1 MPLAATLE
9 KLYLRKRFRI
19 HPGTDRI
26 QNLLDRLGNPERK
39 FRTIHIVGTNG
50 KGSTAAFLSSIL
62 TAAGYRTGRFTSPHL
77 LRFNERFSIDGKEPQ
92 DCRVEALLEQTLKAA
107 SEETTFFE
115 IITALAA
122 LLFFEEGI
130 EIAIMEAGMGGRS
143 DATAVLPGMM
153 TLVTPISLDHC
164 EYLGDTLEQIA
175 TEKVSIAE
183 PGTPVICAKQ
193 NQSVLNVVRAFSNCG
208 ESETY
213 FSGMDFNATWK
224 TQDILEYVG
233 INDGLFHCKPG
244 VPGRYQMENAA
255 LAMAAAETMNK
266 LGTPVPNDSLPVGIS
281 AACWPG
287 RMELINEIPRLL
299 LDGAHNPSGA
309 AALCEEL
316 NSIHYERLLLVIGA
330 MSDKD
335 IAAMLSPLASHAAQC
350 FCVAPAIERAMS
362 DTQLANM
369 LSGMGFSSKPCGNVA
384 NGIKAARNEAGPDD
398 LILVTGS
405 LFVVGETKAL
415 LTGNPFRGIR
425 G

>member
-1 MPLAATLE
+1 MPLSATLE

-19 HPGTDRI
+19 NPGTERI
-26 QNLLDRLGNPERK
+26 RGLLDRLGNPERK

-62 TAAGYRTGRFTSPHL
+62 TEAGYRTGRFTSPHL
-77 LRFNERFSIDGKEPQ
+77 VHFNERFSLDGKKTQ
-92 DCRVEALLEQTLKAA
+92 DAHIAALLEQTLKIA

-115 IITALAA
+115 IITAIAA
-122 LLFFEEGI
+122 LLFSEADV
-130 EIAIMEAGMGGRS
+130 EIAVMEAGMGGRS
-143 DATAVLPGMM
+143 DATAALPGMM

-183 PGTPVICAKQ
+183 PETPIICASQ

-213 FSGMDFNATWK
+213 FAGTDFRVAWK
-224 TQDILEYVG
+224 TQEILEYIG
-233 INDGLFHCKPG
+233 INDGLFRCNPG
-244 VPGRYQMENAA
+244 IPGRYQLENAA
-255 LAMAAAETMNK
+255 LAMAAAEIMSK
-266 LGTPVPNDSLPVGIS
+266 LGVPVPNDSLPVGIS
-281 AACWPG
+281 SACWPG
-287 RMELINEIPRLL
+287 RMELIHETPRLL
-299 LDGAHNPSGA
+299 LDGAHNPSGV

-335 IAAMLSPLASHAAQC
+335 IAAMLPPLARRATQC
-350 FCVAPAIERAMS
+350 FCVAPDIERAMS
-362 DTQLANM
+362 DTELANM
-369 LSGMGFSSKPCGNVA
+369 LSGMGFRSKPCGNLA
-384 NGIKAARNEAGPDD
+384 DGIKAARNEAGPDD

-405 LFVVGETKAL
+405 LFTVGETKAL
-415 LTGNPFRGIR
+415 LMGSPFRGIR